1 MYVLNKRGGGDIPE
15 KSYENK
21 KQLSAI
27 PSHVSLLAFSL
38 FSFDLS
44 GGVVAKSL
52 GAIAVMYSSIHALA
66 SIQFDEDTEAK
77 SIFAGTLTGALFKS
91 TAGIKKCA
99 VGGAFGFGLAAL
111 WAIFLKKDER
121 VSYYV

>member
-1 MYVLNKRGGGDIPE
+1 MRVSTAT
-15 KSYENK
+15 SYK
-21 KQLSAI
+21 KVPLKHHPLS
-27 PSHVSLLAFSL
+27 PFLASWYFL
-38 FSFDLS
+38 TFS

-77 SIFAGTLTGALFKS
+77 SMFAGTLTGALFKS

-99 VGGAFGFGLAAL
+99 AGGAFGFGLAAL
-111 WAIFLKKDER
+111 WAVFLKKDER